1 VAAECA
7 RIGYDN
13 LAGFL
18 ARDFSTYFKAG
29 EAIETLETLSAPDLK
44 DRLDDPE
51 LFLLDVRD
59 VRNREQDGF
68 IAGSVHTYIGELP
81 MHLAEVPR
89 DRHVIVFCDSGF
101 KGSIGAS
108 LLAQAGYPSVANLL
122 GGMNGWINAG
132 YPVERIETSDDE
144 IRSSK
149 NGTGT
154 RISTDDRP

>member
-1 VAAECA
+1 L
-7 RIGYDN
+7 RRWKPYP
-13 LAGFL
+13 L
-18 ARDFSTYFKAG
+18 
-29 EAIETLETLSAPDLK
+29 DLK
-44 DRLDDPE
+44 DRLDDPD

-59 VRNREQDGF
+59 ARNREQDGF
-68 IAGSVHTYIGELP
+68 IPGSFHTYIGELP

-132 YPVERIETSDDE
+132 YPAERTEKSESTGSQ
-144 IRSSK
+144 RA
-149 NGTGT
+149 NGMDAGFT
-154 RISTDDRP
+154 TDDRP